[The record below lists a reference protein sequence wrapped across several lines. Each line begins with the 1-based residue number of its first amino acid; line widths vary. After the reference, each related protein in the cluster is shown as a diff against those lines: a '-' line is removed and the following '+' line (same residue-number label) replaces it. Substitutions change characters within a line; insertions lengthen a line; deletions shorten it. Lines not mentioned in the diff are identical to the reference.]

1 MFDDLLKSAILAAK
15 TAGDL
20 IEDASRRHIS
30 LNIETKAEN
39 DFVTDVDKASEACIT
54 KSLQENH
61 PDYAIM
67 AEESSSGKNMP
78 DGKYWVIDPLDGT
91 TNFIHGFP
99 PYCVSIALCEG
110 GESLLG
116 VVYDPTRKELFRAVR
131 GHGAYLN
138 DSPIKVSMCPKLNG
152 GLIATGFFFRNKDI
166 MDQCVNCFKEVRLN
180 CQGIRR
186 AGSAAMDLAYVACGR
201 LDGYWEQGLHP
212 WDAAAGAVIVKEAGG
227 TVTNFHGAD
236 SYLYDRT
243 ILASNTK
250 IHNELQSI
258 VKRFL
263 PDTFAQ

>member
-15 TAGDL
+15 TAGML
-20 IEDASRRHIS
+20 IEDSSRRHIS

-39 DFVTDVDKASEACIT
+39 DFVTDVDKASEACIKT
-54 KSLQENH
+54 ILKENH

-67 AEESSSGKNMP
+67 AEESSSGKNIP
-78 DGKYWVIDPLDGT
+78 EGKYWVIDPLDGT

-110 GESLLG
+110 EEPFLG
-116 VVYDPTRKELFRAVR
+116 VIYDPTRNELFHAVK
-131 GHGAYLN
+131 GQGAYLN
-138 DSPIKVSMCPKLNG
+138 DSPIKVSACQNLND
-152 GLIATGFFFRNKDI
+152 GLIATGFFFRNKDV

-186 AGSAAMDLAYVACGR
+186 AGAAAMDLAYVACGR

-227 TVTNFHGAD
+227 SVTNFHGAD
-236 SYLYDRT
+236 TYLYDRT
-243 ILASNTK
+243 IVATNTN
-250 IHNELQSI
+250 IHKELQSI
-258 VKRFL
+258 VTRFL
-263 PDTFAQ
+263 PETFLQ